1 MAAWLSSLNWGEGL
15 RIAVVGMGYVGVPLA
30 AVLADVPG
38 FDVVG
43 VQRRS
48 ERSGWKIDLLN
59 KGVSPYR
66 LEPKLGELLSRAVS
80 GGSLHVTDSF
90 DACGDAD
97 CVVITVQVPIDE
109 ERLGNLRRISAEVG
123 SRLRRGALVSLES
136 TVPPGTT
143 EGVAKPALEDAS
155 RMKAGEGF
163 SLVYSY
169 ERVTP
174 GRLVHNI
181 RHLPRVVGGYT
192 PGCTSRGVEFYRN
205 ICLAGVH
212 PTDMATAEAAK
223 LIENTYKDVNI
234 AFANETALI
243 CSSLGI
249 DFHRVRELV
258 NGLPHVEGEPRL
270 NPFRNVHF
278 PGAGVGG
285 HCLPK
290 DPWLLLHGYE
300 AKGFE
305 PRLIPAARTV
315 NDAMPGQMKSLVVD
329 ALGEQ
334 GVSLREAKIILLGLG
349 FKGDTEDARNSPTL
363 TLHDLLR
370 HEAGDVAVHDPY
382 INRWEEVPLI
392 HDLGEAVEDRDCL
405 VVTTRHSVY
414 REIDLG
420 WLRDKMNK
428 PIIVDGRD
436 LFDPE
441 ECRVE
446 GFTYRGIG
454 HAAR

>member
-1 MAAWLSSLNWGEGL
+1 M
-15 RIAVVGMGYVGVPLA
+15 GVPLA
-30 AVLADVPG
+30 AVLAEAPG
-38 FDVVG
+38 FTVTG

-59 KGVSPYR
+59 RGVSPYR
-66 LEPKLGELLSRAVS
+66 LEPGLSELLSKVVS
-80 GGSLHVTDSF
+80 GGSLHVTESF

-97 CVVITVQVPIDE
+97 CVIVTVQTPVDE
-109 ERLGNLRRISAEVG
+109 ERRPRLGNLRRVFAEIG
-123 SRLRRGALVSLES
+123 SRLRRGALVSLGS

-143 EGVAKPALEDAS
+143 MGVVKPALEGAS
-155 RMKAGEGF
+155 DMEAGEGF

-174 GRLVHNI
+174 GRLVYNI

-192 PGCTSRGVEFYRN
+192 PGCTARGVEFYRK

-212 PTDMATAEAAK
+212 GTDIATAEAAK
-223 LIENTYKDVNI
+223 LVENAYRDVNI
-234 AFANETALI
+234 AFANEAALI
-243 CSSLGI
+243 CGCLGV

-258 NGLPHVEGEPRL
+258 NSLPRVEGEPRL
-270 NPFRNVHF
+270 NPFRYVHF

-300 AKGFE
+300 AVGGTSFE
-305 PRLIPAARTV
+305 PTLIPAARMV
-315 NDAMPGQMKSLVVD
+315 NNGMPRHVKSLVVD
-329 ALGEQ
+329 ALGGQ
-334 GVSLREAKIILLGLG
+334 GVSLREARVVLLGLG

-363 TLHDLLR
+363 ALYELLR
-370 HEAGDVAVHDPY
+370 HESGDVVVHDPY
-382 INRWEEVPLI
+382 IEFWEGVQLI
-392 HDLGEAVEDRDCL
+392 NSLEEAVEDKDCL
-405 VVTTRHSVY
+405 VLTTRHSVY
-414 REIDLG
+414 GEIDLV
-420 WLRDKMNK
+420 WLRAAMRR
-428 PIIVDGRD
+428 PIIVDCGD
-436 LFDPE
+436 VFDPV
-441 ECRVE
+441 ECRDN

>member
-1 MAAWLSSLNWGEGL
+1 MKV
-15 RIAVVGMGYVGVPLA
+15 AVVGMGYVGVPLA
-30 AVLADVPG
+30 AVLANIPG

-59 KGVSPYR
+59 RGLSPYR
-66 LEPKLGELLSRAVS
+66 LEPELGELLSSAVS
-80 GGSLHVTDSF
+80 RGCLRVTDSL
-90 DACGDAD
+90 DACGDAE
-97 CVVITVQVPIDE
+97 CIIITVQVPIDE
-109 ERLGNLRRISAEVG
+109 ERKPRFENLRRLSVEVG
-123 SRLRRGALVSLES
+123 SRLRRGTLVSLES

-143 EGVAKPALEDAS
+143 ERVVKPALEDQS
-155 RMKAGEGF
+155 GMRAGDGF

-192 PGCTSRGVEFYRN
+192 PGCTSRGVEFYRS
-205 ICLAGVH
+205 ICSAAVH

-223 LIENTYKDVNI
+223 LVENTYRDVNI
-234 AFANETALI
+234 AFANEAAVI
-243 CSSLGI
+243 CGGMGV

-258 NGLPHVEGEPRL
+258 NGLPHVDGEPRL
-270 NPFRNVHF
+270 DPYRCVHF

-290 DPWLLLHGYE
+290 DPWLLLQGYGDE
-300 AKGFE
+300 GFP

-315 NDAMPGQMKSLVVD
+315 NDAMPGQMKKLVLD
-329 ALGEQ
+329 ALGEG
-334 GVSLREAKIILLGLG
+334 GVSLGEARIILLGLG
-349 FKGDTEDARNSPTL
+349 FKGDTEDARNSPAL
-363 TLHDLLR
+363 NLYKLLR
-370 HEAGDVAVHDPY
+370 HEARDVAVHDPY
-382 INRWEEVPLI
+382 IERWEGVSLI
-392 HDLGEAVEDRDCL
+392 YGLDEAVEGRDCL

-414 REIDLG
+414 RGIDLG
-420 WLRDKMNK
+420 WLRGKMNK

-436 LFDPE
+436 VFDPE
-441 ECRVE
+441 ECLGE

-454 HAAR
+454 HAAW

>member
-1 MAAWLSSLNWGEGL
+1 MKV
-15 RIAVVGMGYVGVPLA
+15 AVVGMGYVGVPLA
-30 AVLADVPG
+30 AVLANVPG

-59 KGVSPYR
+59 RGLSPYR
-66 LEPKLGELLSRAVS
+66 LEPELGELLSNAVS
-80 GGSLHVTDSF
+80 RGCLSVTDSL
-90 DACGDAD
+90 DACGDAE

-109 ERLGNLRRISAEVG
+109 ERKPRFENLRRLSGEVG
-123 SRLRRGALVSLES
+123 SRLRRGVLVSLES

-143 EGVAKPALEDAS
+143 EKVVKPALEDQS
-155 RMKAGEGF
+155 SMRAGDGF

-174 GRLVHNI
+174 GRLVQNI

-192 PGCTSRGVEFYRN
+192 PGCASRGVEFYRN

-223 LIENTYKDVNI
+223 LVENAYRDVNI
-234 AFANETALI
+234 AFANEAAVI
-243 CSSLGI
+243 CGGMGV
-249 DFHRVRELV
+249 DFYRVRELV
-258 NGLPHVEGEPRL
+258 NGLPYVEGEPRL
-270 NPFRNVHF
+270 DPYRHVHF

-290 DPWLLLHGYE
+290 DPWLLLHGHE
-300 AKGFE
+300 DEGFP

-315 NDAMPGQMKSLVVD
+315 NDAMPGQMKRLVLD
-329 ALGEQ
+329 ALGER
-334 GVSLREAKIILLGLG
+334 GVGLSEARIILLGLG
-349 FKGDTEDARNSPTL
+349 FRGDTEDARNSPTL
-363 TLHDLLR
+363 NLYELLR

-382 INRWEEVPLI
+382 IERWEGVSLI
-392 HDLGEAVEDRDCL
+392 YDLDEAVEGRDCL
-405 VVTTRHSVY
+405 VVTTRHSMY
-414 REIDLG
+414 LGIDLG
-420 WLRDKMNK
+420 WLRGKMNK

-436 LFDPE
+436 VFDPE
-441 ECRVE
+441 ECRGE
-446 GFTYRGIG
+446 GFTYRGVG
-454 HAAR
+454 HAPR

>member
-1 MAAWLSSLNWGEGL
+1 L
-15 RIAVVGMGYVGVPLA
+15 RVAVVGMGYVGVPLA
-30 AVLADVPG
+30 AVLAEAPG
-38 FDVVG
+38 FTVVG

-48 ERSGWKIDLLN
+48 KRSGWKIDLLN
-59 KGVSPYR
+59 KGISPYR
-66 LEPKLGELLSRAVS
+66 LEPELGELLSRAVS
-80 GGSLHVTDSF
+80 GGSLHVTDGF

-97 CVVITVQVPIDE
+97 CVIVTAQTPIDDE
-109 ERLGNLRRISAEVG
+109 KRPRLGNLRRILAEVG
-123 SRLRRGALVSLES
+123 SHLRRGALVSLES

-143 EGVAKPALEDAS
+143 EGVAKPALEDTS
-155 RMKAGEGF
+155 GMEAGSGF

-181 RHLPRVVGGYT
+181 RRLPRVVGGYT
-192 PGCTSRGVEFYRN
+192 PGCTARGVEFYRS

-212 PTDMATAEAAK
+212 GTDIITAETAK
-223 LIENTYKDVNI
+223 LVENAYRDVNI
-234 AFANETALI
+234 AFANEAALI
-243 CSSLGI
+243 CGGLGV

-258 NGLPHVEGEPRL
+258 NSLPHVEGEPRL
-270 NPFRNVHF
+270 DPFRDVHF

-300 AKGFE
+300 AVGCKGFE
-305 PRLIPAARTV
+305 PVLIQAARIV
-315 NDAMPGQMKSLVVD
+315 NDGMPGQVKRLVVD
-329 ALGEQ
+329 ALCEQ
-334 GVSLREAKIILLGLG
+334 GMSLHEARIVLLGLG

-363 TLHDLLR
+363 ALYDLLR
-370 HEAGDVAVHDPY
+370 HESGDMVVHDPY
-382 INRWEEVPLI
+382 IESWEGVPLI
-392 HDLGEAVEDRDCL
+392 QDLDEAVKDRDCL

-414 REIDLG
+414 GEIDLG
-420 WLRDKMNK
+420 WLRGAMRM

-436 LFDPE
+436 VFDPD
-441 ECRVE
+441 ECRDK

-454 HAAR
+454 HATR

>member
-1 MAAWLSSLNWGEGL
+1 M
-15 RIAVVGMGYVGVPLA
+15 RVAVLGMGYVGVPLA
-30 AVLADVPG
+30 AVLAEAPG
-38 FDVVG
+38 FTVVG

-48 ERSGWKIDLLN
+48 GRSGWKIDLLN
-59 KGVSPYR
+59 KGISPYR
-66 LEPKLGELLSRAVS
+66 LEPELGELLSRAVS
-80 GGSLHVTDSF
+80 GGSLRVTDSF

-97 CVVITVQVPIDE
+97 CVIVTAQTPIDE
-109 ERLGNLRRISAEVG
+109 EKRPRLENLRRIFAEVG

-155 RMKAGEGF
+155 GMEAGFGF
-163 SLVYSY
+163 SLVFSY

-181 RHLPRVVGGYT
+181 RRLPRVVGGYT
-192 PGCTSRGVEFYRN
+192 PGCTARGVEFYRS

-212 PTDMATAEAAK
+212 GTDIVTAETAK
-223 LIENTYKDVNI
+223 LVENAYRDVNI
-234 AFANETALI
+234 AFANEAALI
-243 CSSLGI
+243 CGCLGV

-258 NGLPHVEGEPRL
+258 NSLPHVKGEPRL
-270 NPFRNVHF
+270 DPFRDVHF

-300 AKGFE
+300 AVGGKGFE
-305 PRLIPAARTV
+305 PRLIQAARIV
-315 NDAMPGQMKSLVVD
+315 NDAMPGQVKRLIID

-334 GVSLREAKIILLGLG
+334 GVSLHEARVVLLGLG

-363 TLHDLLR
+363 TLYDLLK
-370 HEAGDVAVHDPY
+370 HESEDVVVHDPY
-382 INRWEEVPLI
+382 IESWEGVPLI
-392 HDLGEAVEDRDCL
+392 HDLNEAVMDRDCL
-405 VVTTRHSVY
+405 VLTTRHSVY
-414 REIDLG
+414 REIDLD
-420 WLRDKMNK
+420 WLRGAMRR

-436 LFDPE
+436 VFDPG
-441 ECRVE
+441 ECRDK

-454 HAAR
+454 HATR

>member
-1 MAAWLSSLNWGEGL
+1 
-15 RIAVVGMGYVGVPLA
+15 MGYVGVPLA

-59 KGVSPYR
+59 RGASPYR
-66 LEPKLGELLSRAVS
+66 LEPALGELLSSAVS
-80 GGSLHVTDSF
+80 RGCLRVTDGF
-90 DACGDAD
+90 DDCGDAD
-97 CVVITVQVPIDE
+97 CVVVTVQVPIDE
-109 ERLGNLRRISAEVG
+109 KKEPTFENLRQISAEVG
-123 SRLRRGALVSLES
+123 SRLRPGTLISLES

-143 EGVAKPALEDAS
+143 EHVVKPALEDAS
-155 RMKAGEGF
+155 GLKAGDGF
-163 SLVYSY
+163 RLVYSY

-192 PGCTSRGVEFYRN
+192 PGCTSRGVEFYRS

-212 PTDMATAEAAK
+212 PTDTATAEAAK
-223 LIENTYKDVNI
+223 LVENTYRDVNI
-234 AFANETALI
+234 AFANEAALI
-243 CSSLGI
+243 CSGMGV

-290 DPWLLLHGYE
+290 DSWLLLHGHE
-300 AKGFE
+300 AKGFQ
-305 PRLIPAARTV
+305 PTLITAARTV
-315 NDAMPGQMKSLVVD
+315 NDAMPGQMKRLVVD

-334 GVSLREAKIILLGLG
+334 GVSLREAKITLLGLG
-349 FKGDTEDARNSPTL
+349 FKGDTEDARNSPAL
-363 TLHDLLR
+363 TLYRLLR
-370 HEAGDVAVHDPY
+370 HEAGDTAVHDPY
-382 INRWEEVPLI
+382 IERWEDVPLV
-392 HDLGEAVEDRDCL
+392 HELDEAVEERDCL
-405 VVTTRHSVY
+405 AVTTRHSVY
-414 REIDLG
+414 MGIDLG
-420 WLRDKMNK
+420 WLRDKMNR
-428 PIIVDGRD
+428 PVIVDGRD
-436 LFDPE
+436 VFDPE
-441 ECRVE
+441 ECRGE

-454 HAAR
+454 HAAQ

>member
-1 MAAWLSSLNWGEGL
+1 MKVV
-15 RIAVVGMGYVGVPLA
+15 IVGMGYVGVPLA
-30 AVLADVPG
+30 AVLAGVPG

-59 KGVSPYR
+59 RGVSPYR
-66 LEPKLGELLSRAVS
+66 LEPELGELLSSAVS
-80 GGSLHVTDSF
+80 RGCLRVTDGF
-90 DACGDAD
+90 DACGDAE
-97 CVVITVQVPIDE
+97 CVVVTVQVPIDE
-109 ERLGNLRRISAEVG
+109 ERKPRFENLRQISAEVG

-143 EGVAKPALEDAS
+143 EKVVKPVLEDSS
-155 RMKAGEGF
+155 RMRAGDGF

-169 ERVTP
+169 ERVAP

-181 RHLPRVVGGYT
+181 RHLPRVVGGCT
-192 PGCTSRGVEFYRN
+192 PRCTSRGVEFYRS
-205 ICLAGVH
+205 ICSAGVH
-212 PTDMATAEAAK
+212 PTDTATAEAAK
-223 LIENTYKDVNI
+223 LVENTYRDVNI
-234 AFANETALI
+234 AFANEAAVI
-243 CSSLGI
+243 CGGMGV

-270 NPFRNVHF
+270 DPYRRVHF

-290 DPWLLLHGYE
+290 DPWLLLHGHE
-300 AKGFE
+300 DEDFP

-315 NDAMPGQMKSLVVD
+315 NDAMPGQMKRLIVD

-334 GVSLREAKIILLGLG
+334 GVILSKARIVLLGLG

-363 TLHDLLR
+363 TLYELLR
-370 HEAGDVAVHDPY
+370 QEAGDAAVHDPY
-382 INRWEEVPLI
+382 IERWEGVPLI
-392 HDLGEAVEDRDCL
+392 HSLDEAVEGRDCV

-414 REIDLG
+414 WGIDLG

-428 PIIVDGRD
+428 PVIVDGRGV
-436 LFDPE
+436 FNPG
-441 ECRVE
+441 ECRGE